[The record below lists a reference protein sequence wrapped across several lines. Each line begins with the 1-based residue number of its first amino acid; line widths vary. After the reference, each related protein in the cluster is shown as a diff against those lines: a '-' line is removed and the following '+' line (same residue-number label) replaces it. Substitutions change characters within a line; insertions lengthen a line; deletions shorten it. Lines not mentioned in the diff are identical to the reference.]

1 MTCRILTGVG
11 AIALAAAF
19 FTETSVSGQARAAA
33 PKTDATTPPSKS
45 WTPART
51 PWGDPDLQGIWSSD
65 DTIGIPIQRPDQYGD
80 RLFLTDQE
88 LAEKA
93 TREEQARQRS
103 LQERTAPAPAG
114 GAVGPPDHWG
124 ERPTRAL
131 RQTSLIVEPADGKI
145 PTVTPEAQKRAAGRD
160 LGSFGRGP
168 FNGPEDFTNFDRCIT
183 RSVIGSFIARPYGN
197 GFQVVQSPGYL
208 TITPEM
214 IHETR
219 VIPLDGR
226 PHIGA
231 GIRQYMGDSRGR
243 WEGQTL
249 VVETTNFTDRTSIGN
264 NGNGLRHS
272 EAMRLIER
280 FTRVDADTI
289 QYEVA
294 LDDPKTYTKPWKMA
308 FPFTTQPGYQVY
320 EYACHEGNYGLKHI
334 LSAARADETPS
345 N

>member
-1 MTCRILTGVG
+1 
-11 AIALAAAF
+11 
-19 FTETSVSGQARAAA
+19 
-33 PKTDATTPPSKS
+33 
-45 WTPART
+45 
-51 PWGDPDLQGIWSSD
+51 
-65 DTIGIPIQRPDQYGD
+65 
-80 RLFLTDQE
+80 
-88 LAEKA
+88 
-93 TREEQARQRS
+93 
-103 LQERTAPAPAG
+103 
-114 GAVGPPDHWG
+114 
-124 ERPTRAL
+124 
-131 RQTSLIVEPADGKI
+131 
-145 PTVTPEAQKRAAGRD
+145 
-160 LGSFGRGP
+160 
-168 FNGPEDFTNFDRCIT
+168 
-183 RSVIGSFIARPYGN
+183 
-197 GFQVVQSPGYL
+197 
-208 TITPEM
+208 M

-226 PHIGA
+226 PHIGS

-280 FTRVDADTI
+280 FTRIDADTI

-334 LSAARADETPS
+334 LSAARADEQPS